1 MRAFSAIFR
10 RQLAA
15 YFYSPIAYV
24 TIVIFLIVSGMS
36 FCRMLSL
43 SMEERI
49 QIGVLMFGS
58 VFFWF
63 VVLVCITM
71 ITMHLFAEEKRAG
84 TIEMLLTAPVTDTQ
98 VVLAKYFGA
107 LTFFVLMCMPTV
119 IYIIVLKVFSSSVE
133 PLDIVPV
140 TTGYLAFILIGAFY
154 IAFGLLVSSL
164 TRSQVVAG
172 MICFAGICMFFFSG
186 NFQHVAYS
194 RNVEF
199 ILQHIS
205 SIDHILDFSHGIVDT
220 RPVVLYLSG
229 VIFLL
234 FTTVKIIEARH
245 W

>member
-24 TIVIFLIVSGMS
+24 TIVIFLIVAGMS

-49 QIGVLMFGS
+49 QLGDLMFGS

-71 ITMHLFAEEKRAG
+71 ITMHLFAEEKQTG

-119 IYIIVLKVFSSSVE
+119 LYIIVLKVFSFSVK
-133 PLDIVPV
+133 PFDIVPV
-140 TTGYLAFILIGAFY
+140 ITGYLALLLIGAFY
-154 IAFGLLVSSL
+154 IAFGLLVSSF
-164 TRSQVVAG
+164 TRSQAVAG
-172 MICFAGICMFFFSG
+172 MICFTGICMLFFSG
-186 NFQHVAYS
+186 KFQYVAHGC
-194 RNVEF
+194 NVDL

-205 SIDHILDFSHGIVDT
+205 SVDYILDFSHGIIDT
-220 RPVVLYLSG
+220 RLVVLHLSG

-234 FTTVKIIEARH
+234 FTTVKIVEARH